1 MGTGSFLSEIQE
13 HKDIFLLKIGTDL
26 LQIGELFILQ
36 IEALVITNPDSTYYY
51 KSGQSYY
58 KSWQLLNIGE
68 NILNIWEFVTNWCIT
83 ISANVSEFQIGK

>member
-36 IEALVITNPDSTYYY
+36 IEALVITNRDNTYYY

-58 KSWQLLNIGE
+58 KSWQLLNIEE
-68 NILNIWEFVTNWCIT
+68 NILNIWAFVINWCIT